1 MVGTSAAGVYLP
13 LQVETSPSNNMTSAA
28 TWVCPPPLIE
38 TSPSNNIRIL
48 YGLVCYRIDKNQVD
62 VSQTKMLGPD
72 VKSQQGISKI

>member
-1 MVGTSAAGVYLP
+1 MVGTSAPWVNLP
-13 LQVETSPSNNMTSAA
+13 LQVETSSSNNITEAA
-28 TWVCPPPLIE
+28 TCVFPPPLIE

-72 VKSQQGISKI
+72 VKSQQRHQ